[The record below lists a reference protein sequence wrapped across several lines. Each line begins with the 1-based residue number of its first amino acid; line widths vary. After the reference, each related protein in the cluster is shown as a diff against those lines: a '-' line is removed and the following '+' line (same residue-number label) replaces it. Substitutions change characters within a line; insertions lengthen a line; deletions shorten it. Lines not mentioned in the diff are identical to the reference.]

1 LLASADLTLVV
12 PAQGLANPTAVGSA
26 RLVPGYAR
34 FFGGADTTTA
44 LEQCVA
50 EQYFVRGGMTRTLLY
65 SQARL
70 PPLQSKWYCYHRNSS
85 IGHLIMPASKA
96 QVSFSGQAVVF
107 VVRTIKWSPMAVAGR
122 LTYIAFFAAQ
132 VCYASVV
139 PCTAWH
145 GR

>member
-1 LLASADLTLVV
+1 V
-12 PAQGLANPTAVGSA
+12 QGLANPTAVGSA
-26 RLVPGYAR
+26 ALVPGYAR

-70 PPLQSKWYCYHRNSS
+70 PLLQNKSSCYHRNSS
-85 IGHLIMPASKA
+85 IGHLNQMPACKA

-132 VCYASVV
+132 VCSASVIH
-139 PCTAWH
+139 CTAWR